1 MNSEGHRVRKN
12 QGVSLIAAF
21 GIVAWS
27 VLAPTTASG
36 KGHEGD
42 PEKGKQIFRLC
53 FSCHSLKPGE
63 IRVGAYAELEHG
75 ESVRKPHSRLRLLKA
90 DAERARQVQRGICRA
105 CRLGLLRGRARG
117 EQCKRGQRQAV
128 QAVHG
133 VLLYYMANT
142 PNMVVSIGQETDH

>member
-12 QGVSLIAAF
+12 RGVSLIAAF

-42 PEKGKQIFRLC
+42 PEKGKRIFRFC

-63 IRVGAYAELEHG
+63 IRVGPSLAGLIGRKAG
-75 ESVRKPHSRLRLLKA
+75 SVPGFRYSMALKNAAIVWDEKTLDAWLANPRKLVPGNRMPF
-90 DAERARQVQRGICRA
+90 
-105 CRLGLLRGRARG
+105 LGLKESENRADVIAFL
-117 EQCKRGQRQAV
+117 KQA
-128 QAVHG
+128 
-133 VLLYYMANT
+133 T
-142 PNMVVSIGQETDH
+142 K

>member
-63 IRVGAYAELEHG
+63 IRVGPPLAGLLGRKAG
-75 ESVRKPHSRLRLLKA
+75 SVPNYRYSMGLKGADFVWNEKSLDARLAKPRNHVPGNRLLFMGLRKTKHRA
-90 DAERARQVQRGICRA
+90 DVIVFLKEAMR
-105 CRLGLLRGRARG
+105 
-117 EQCKRGQRQAV
+117 
-128 QAVHG
+128 
-133 VLLYYMANT
+133 
-142 PNMVVSIGQETDH
+142 

>member
-42 PEKGKQIFRLC
+42 PEKGKRIFRLC

-63 IRVGAYAELEHG
+63 IRVGPSLAGLIGRKAGSVPGFRYSIALKNAAIVWDEKTLDAWLANPRKLVPGNRMLFRGLRKGEHR
-75 ESVRKPHSRLRLLKA
+75 EDVIAFLK
-90 DAERARQVQRGICRA
+90 
-105 CRLGLLRGRARG
+105 
-117 EQCKRGQRQAV
+117 QA
-128 QAVHG
+128 
-133 VLLYYMANT
+133 T
-142 PNMVVSIGQETDH
+142 K